1 MNGFIKK
8 YNDMILKSRA
18 IEIIKNY
25 EILGDEFEVD
35 GEDLDFISFF
45 SQRISEIT
53 EGVDM
58 FDINVTDDY
67 FDSIS
72 SKVINE
78 YNQIRRDNNIDDILG

>member
-1 MNGFIKK
+1 
-8 YNDMILKSRA
+8 MILL
-18 IEIIKNY
+18 I
-25 EILGDEFEVD
+25 FEVEKKKF

-67 FDSIS
+67 FESIS

-78 YNQIRRDNNIDDILG
+78 YNQIRRDGNIDDILG

>member
-1 MNGFIKK
+1 
-8 YNDMILKSRA
+8 MILKSRA

-25 EILGDEFEVD
+25 ELLGDKFEVD
-35 GEDLDFISFF
+35 DEDLDFISFF

-53 EGVDM
+53 EGMDM
-58 FDINVTDDY
+58 FDDVTDDY
-67 FDSIS
+67 LESIS

>member
-1 MNGFIKK
+1 
-8 YNDMILKSRA
+8 MILKTRA

-25 EILGDEFEVD
+25 ELLGDKFEVD
-35 GEDLDFISFF
+35 DEDLDFISFF

-67 FDSIS
+67 FEGIS

-78 YNQIRRDNNIDDILG
+78 YNQIRRDGNIDDILG

>member
-1 MNGFIKK
+1 
-8 YNDMILKSRA
+8 MILKSRA

-25 EILGDEFEVD
+25 EVLGDEFEVD

-67 FDSIS
+67 FESIS

-78 YNQIRRDNNIDDILG
+78 YNQIRRDGNIDDILK

>member
-1 MNGFIKK
+1 
-8 YNDMILKSRA
+8 MILKSRA

-25 EILGDEFEVD
+25 EVLGDEFEVD
-35 GEDLDFISFF
+35 DEDLDFISFF

-67 FDSIS
+67 FEGIS

-78 YNQIRRDNNIDDILG
+78 YNQIRRDNNIDDIL

>member
-1 MNGFIKK
+1 
-8 YNDMILKSRA
+8 MILKSRA

-25 EILGDEFEVD
+25 EVLGDEFEVD
-35 GEDLDFISFF
+35 DEDLDFISFF

-67 FDSIS
+67 FEGIS

-78 YNQIRRDNNIDDILG
+78 YNQIRRDGNIDDILG

>member
-1 MNGFIKK
+1 
-8 YNDMILKSRA
+8 MILKSRA

-25 EILGDEFEVD
+25 EVLGDEFEVTD
-35 GEDLDFISFF
+35 EDLDFISFF

-67 FDSIS
+67 FESIS

>member
-1 MNGFIKK
+1 
-8 YNDMILKSRA
+8 MILKSRA

-25 EILGDEFEVD
+25 EVLGDGFEVD
-35 GEDLDFISFF
+35 DEDLDFISFF

-58 FDINVTDDY
+58 FDIDVTDDY
-67 FDSIS
+67 FVSIS

>member
-1 MNGFIKK
+1 
-8 YNDMILKSRA
+8 MILKSRA

-25 EILGDEFEVD
+25 EVLGDEFEVD

-67 FDSIS
+67 FESIS

>member
-1 MNGFIKK
+1 
-8 YNDMILKSRA
+8 MILKSRA

-25 EILGDEFEVD
+25 EVLGDEFEVD

>member
-1 MNGFIKK
+1 
-8 YNDMILKSRA
+8 MILKSRA

-25 EILGDEFEVD
+25 ELLGDEFEVD

-58 FDINVTDDY
+58 FDNDVTDDY
-67 FDSIS
+67 FESIS

-78 YNQIRRDNNIDDILG
+78 YNQIRRDGNIDDILG

>member
-1 MNGFIKK
+1 
-8 YNDMILKSRA
+8 MILKSRA

-25 EILGDEFEVD
+25 EVLGDEFEVD
-35 GEDLDFISFF
+35 DEDLDFISFF

-67 FDSIS
+67 FESIS

-78 YNQIRRDNNIDDILG
+78 YNQIRRDGNIDDILK

>member
-1 MNGFIKK
+1 
-8 YNDMILKSRA
+8 MILKSRA
-18 IEIIKNY
+18 IEIIRNY
-25 EILGDEFEVD
+25 EVLGDEFEVND
-35 GEDLDFISFF
+35 EDLDFISFF

-67 FDSIS
+67 FESIS

>member
-1 MNGFIKK
+1 
-8 YNDMILKSRA
+8 MILKSRA

-25 EILGDEFEVD
+25 EVLGDEFEVD
-35 GEDLDFISFF
+35 DEDLDFISFF

-67 FDSIS
+67 FESIS

>member
-1 MNGFIKK
+1 
-8 YNDMILKSRA
+8 MILKSRA

-25 EILGDEFEVD
+25 ELLGDEFEVD
-35 GEDLDFISFF
+35 DEDLDFISFF

-58 FDINVTDDY
+58 FDNDVTDDY
-67 FDSIS
+67 FEGIS

-78 YNQIRRDNNIDDILG
+78 YNQIRRDGNIDDILG

>member
-1 MNGFIKK
+1 
-8 YNDMILKSRA
+8 MILKSRA

-25 EILGDEFEVD
+25 EVLDDEFEVD
-35 GEDLDFISFF
+35 DEDLDFISFF

-58 FDINVTDDY
+58 FDEVTDDY
-67 FDSIS
+67 LESIS

-78 YNQIRRDNNIDDILG
+78 YNQMRRDNNIDDILG

>member
-1 MNGFIKK
+1 
-8 YNDMILKSRA
+8 MILKSRA

-25 EILGDEFEVD
+25 EVLGDEFEVD

-58 FDINVTDDY
+58 FDNDVTDDY
-67 FDSIS
+67 FEGIS

>member
-1 MNGFIKK
+1 
-8 YNDMILKSRA
+8 MILKSRA

-25 EILGDEFEVD
+25 ELLGDEFEVD
-35 GEDLDFISFF
+35 DEDLDFISFF

-67 FDSIS
+67 FESVS